1 MGTMKTMKAIHKVCK
16 WKTKENER
24 QFYHKHFE
32 NKLWEILKQRKHLPY
47 IVQWSYYIQR
57 ALTNQKRKYKK
68 GKKNEQVINRRA
80 MKNCNHRKDVQPC

>member
-1 MGTMKTMKAIHKVCK
+1 MTFLHLLSTSEVSEKEEMGTMKTMKAIHKVCK

-47 IVQWSYYIQR
+47 IV
-57 ALTNQKRKYKK
+57 
-68 GKKNEQVINRRA
+68 
-80 MKNCNHRKDVQPC
+80 